1 MGHYWTGRR
10 PQKGPKAESQREI
23 KNSLKKLEKLSRDFN
38 RARFRRFLTAFESIR
53 RGNHGSATQF
63 FQQCI
68 TQCVARGDESST
80 ELYQQLVQHCVHDQT
95 DLVLAFRLALDID
108 KDYLI
113 VHVCQKGYFKE
124 GIDAGAALNK
134 AGCESGMLVKASVV
148 RIQLLRSGLTHLFL
162 SEYQGDGQDE
172 NEA

>member
-1 MGHYWTGRR
+1 M
-10 PQKGPKAESQREI
+10 
-23 KNSLKKLEKLSRDFN
+23 
-38 RARFRRFLTAFESIR
+38 
-53 RGNHGSATQF
+53 
-63 FQQCI
+63 
-68 TQCVARGDESST
+68 
-80 ELYQQLVQHCVHDQT
+80 
-95 DLVLAFRLALDID
+95 LAFRLALDID